1 MVTFEIRLP
10 DSLHER
16 LRFAA
21 EQQGISINSLISTA
35 IAEKVSALE
44 SETLLLERAREGSRV
59 EPMFTSCPCT
69 RRTHVRKA
77 QRVTRNAFLGVL
89 TRVPSDRRWTDL
101 KRVVQCLRTAVN

>member
-1 MVTFEIRLP
+1 MVTLEIRRP

-21 EQQGISINSLISTA
+21 EQQGISTA
-35 IAEKVSALE
+35 ITEKVSALE
-44 SETLLLERAREGSRV
+44 SETLLLERARGGSRV

-89 TRVPSDRRWTDL
+89 AKVSSDRRWTDL
-101 KRVVQCLRTAVN
+101 KRVAQCLRTAVN